1 MIPDDVTTGTSLVTT
16 AGKSHSCER
25 PTSRCAPPMRA
36 RTSVADGCRETTRGA
51 RAPARP
57 SAGQHAS
64 PRPIRELMSS
74 NIRLPGMMGVSP
86 LFIRSDMWLHCR
98 SSLAPESCLQARL
111 GVPRCRTFSVL
122 GFQLRRRSVRPEV
135 SCKQM
140 ALGPLWALAMLV
152 QAGEPTC
159 ADSASISALALCP
172 AWAVRV
178 AVGPFSPAVCTSG
191 AARPWQRPGYRGAHA
206 ARTRMASRDEGEL
219 AQRKRRVMLRVRI
232 RIMEDVVRRV
242 NDPALSYPRKRE
254 TVSELEGYLR
264 RMRALTVDH
273 EPGGP
278 EVIARWPEVQRRQ
291 SDDARR
297 RRAQAQIEQT
307 ISRMRDAKAVAV
319 LRGKSPQRLVA
330 RGLELALCGCKCMEV
345 TLDSP
350 GAMAVVRTLAEQLP
364 NAVLLG
370 AATAMGAEDA
380 AAAISAGPLLA
391 CVTPALLRPMPSSAR
406 SLRSRDAMWVA
417 KCVRAGCGRL
427 Q

>member
-1 MIPDDVTTGTSLVTT
+1 M
-16 AGKSHSCER
+16 SHVL
-25 PTSRCAPPMRA
+25 A
-36 RTSVADGCRETTRGA
+36 
-51 RAPARP
+51 
-57 SAGQHAS
+57 H
-64 PRPIRELMSS
+64 LMS
-74 NIRLPGMMGVSP
+74 
-86 LFIRSDMWLHCR
+86 
-98 SSLAPESCLQARL
+98 APMHQRHGRHGPNFLS
-111 GVPRCRTFSVL
+111 
-122 GFQLRRRSVRPEV
+122 
-135 SCKQM
+135 QM
-140 ALGPLWALAMLV
+140 AHGPLWALAMLV
-152 QAGEPTC
+152 QAAGEPTC
-159 ADSASISALALCP
+159 ADRAWISAPTLCP

-178 AVGPFSPAVCTSG
+178 SVGPFSPAVCT
-191 AARPWQRPGYRGAHA
+191 ARPWLRPGCRGGHA
-206 ARTRMASRDEGEL
+206 ARTRMAASDEGEL
-219 AQRKRRVMLRVRI
+219 AQRKKRVMLRVRI

-330 RGLELALCGCKCMEV
+330 RGLELAGCGCKCMEV

-364 NAVLLG
+364 TAVLLG

-391 CVTPALLRPMPSSAR
+391 CLPPAPLCPMPSSAR
-406 SLRSRDAMWVA
+406 SLRSRDTMWVA
-417 KCVRAGCGRL
+417 KCVRAGCAHPR
-427 Q
+427 

>member
-1 MIPDDVTTGTSLVTT
+1 MAFGPLV
-16 AGKSHSCER
+16 
-25 PTSRCAPPMRA
+25 
-36 RTSVADGCRETTRGA
+36 
-51 RAPARP
+51 
-57 SAGQHAS
+57 
-64 PRPIRELMSS
+64 
-74 NIRLPGMMGVSP
+74 
-86 LFIRSDMWLHCR
+86 
-98 SSLAPESCLQARL
+98 
-111 GVPRCRTFSVL
+111 
-122 GFQLRRRSVRPEV
+122 
-135 SCKQM
+135 
-140 ALGPLWALAMLV
+140 LWALAMLV
-152 QAGEPTC
+152 QAAGKLTC
-159 ADSASISALALCP
+159 ADGSSISAPTLRP
-172 AWAVRV
+172 AWAARV
-178 AVGPFSPAVCTSG
+178 PFAPAVGAPR
-191 AARPWQRPGYRGAHA
+191 ARGPGCRGAHA
-206 ARTRMASRDEGEL
+206 ARTRMAVVDEGEM

-278 EVIARWPEVQRRQ
+278 EAITRWPEVHRQQ

-297 RRAQAQIEQT
+297 RRAQAQIDQT

-370 AATAMGAEDA
+370 AATAMRAEDA

-391 CVTPALLRPMPSSAR
+391 CLQPAPLRPMLPSAC
-406 SLRSRDAMWVA
+406 SLRSCDAMWVA
-417 KCVRAGCGRL
+417 KSVPGVCTRGEACINVFRWQAQSLSPAPSQHLKSFQYAKRPASSLFQPVTLASTCL
-427 Q
+427 